1 MVFAIILVM
10 VILIVFV
17 MALMRVATSVDLH
30 RELEDSREKP

>member
-1 MVFAIILVM
+1 MVLAIILMV

-30 RELEDSREKP
+30 RGLEDSREKP

>member
-1 MVFAIILVM
+1 MVLAIILMV

-30 RELEDSREKP
+30 RELKDSREKP

>member
-1 MVFAIILVM
+1 MVLAIILMV

>member
-1 MVFAIILVM
+1 MVFAIILMV

>member
-1 MVFAIILVM
+1 MFFAIILAV

-30 RELEDSREKP
+30 RELEESREKP

>member
-1 MVFAIILVM
+1 MVLAIILMV

-17 MALMRVATSVDLH
+17 MSLMRVATSVDLH

>member
-1 MVFAIILVM
+1 MVLAIILMV

-30 RELEDSREKP
+30 RELVDSREKP